1 MPSPAPST
9 VLPPAPDW
17 DRQNR
22 FTRGTDRLWVFPWQ
36 ARSLGVIL
44 KQRMSPQ
51 NPDEGPSRGSL
62 ILGPGPRLVGLE
74 PLLRALGAESVVQV
88 TDLGQ
93 LLKGDLSGQRVL
105 IDLTTLASEDGG
117 ILRRVLRDNPNCRLE
132 LIGGDPTRAIVQSLT
147 LQGRGGWS
155 SWPLDTDRLTLWAR
169 GHHFPALAGSGPE
182 VSQPPVQFKPTPPA
196 AGKEALLRPQT
207 DPEIRAIERILGGLP
222 QEDGSEPLTPFDTQ
236 SKPKDAAHERG
247 GEESE
252 TTGSAGFGD
261 QEDSAFGAGLGTDPQ
276 ESKTRQSK
284 SPPLPTAHIPHWYRD
299 QVADLADIAQRLD
312 LGLRRTLEA
321 SEGVESESALRGLS
335 DDILR
340 LGQFTRT
347 IGYLAAPPGPD
358 GSSVDLSALAQD
370 FLSSLAHEED
380 GGPRYLFRAA
390 PDAVVRA
397 EKSLLVLAIDAILA
411 VASLAAG
418 NKGEVK
424 VGVSTEGQQALLE
437 VSFPPGPLAQLEA
450 DRWLEPYAL
459 HRLLPGVGPNAIP
472 AAAAILAGQGGDL
485 SLSAA
490 GNERCFRLE
499 LPLA

>member
-1 MPSPAPST
+1 
-9 VLPPAPDW
+9 
-17 DRQNR
+17 
-22 FTRGTDRLWVFPWQ
+22 
-36 ARSLGVIL
+36 
-44 KQRMSPQ
+44 MSSQ

-62 ILGPGPRLVGLE
+62 ILGPGPRLASLE
-74 PLLRALGAESVVQV
+74 PLLRALGAESVVQAE
-88 TDLGQ
+88 DLGQ
-93 LLKGDLSGQRVL
+93 LLKGDLSGQRLL
-105 IDLTTLASEDGG
+105 IDLTILPTEDGG
-117 ILRRVLRDNPNCRLE
+117 ILRRVLRDNPSCRLE

-147 LQGRGGWS
+147 LQGRAGWS

-169 GHHFPALAGSGPE
+169 SDHVSALAHSGSE
-182 VSQPPVQFKPTPPA
+182 VSQPPAQFKPTPPA
-196 AGKEALLRPQT
+196 TGEEAVPRPHT
-207 DPEIRAIERILGGLP
+207 DPEIQAIERILGGSS

-236 SKPKDAAHERG
+236 SMPDDGTHGRG
-247 GEESE
+247 GKESE
-252 TTGSAGFGD
+252 SEGSAGLSD
-261 QEDSAFGAGLGTDPQ
+261 QEDPAFGAGLGTEPG
-276 ESKTRQSK
+276 ESKTRPSK

-312 LGLRRTLEA
+312 LGLRHTLEA
-321 SEGVESESALRGLS
+321 SEGVESETALRGLS

-347 IGYLAAPPGPD
+347 IGFLAAPPGPD

-380 GGPRYLFRAA
+380 GGPRYLFRSA

-397 EKSLLVLAIDAILA
+397 EKSLLVLAIDAVLA

-424 VGVSTEGQQALLE
+424 VGVSTEDQQALLE
-437 VSFPPGPLAQLEA
+437 VSFPPGPLARLEA

-472 AAAAILAGQGGDL
+472 AAAAIVAGQGGDL
-485 SLSAA
+485 SLS
-490 GNERCFRLE
+490 GTGKERCFRLE

>member
-1 MPSPAPST
+1 MAS
-9 VLPPAPDW
+9 
-17 DRQNR
+17 
-22 FTRGTDRLWVFPWQ
+22 
-36 ARSLGVIL
+36 
-44 KQRMSPQ
+44 
-51 NPDEGPSRGSL
+51 
-62 ILGPGPRLVGLE
+62 LE
-74 PLLRALGAESVVQV
+74 PLFRALGAESVVQA

-93 LLKGDLSGQRVL
+93 LLKGDLSGHRLL
-105 IDLTTLASEDGG
+105 IDLTTLPSEDGG

-147 LQGRGGWS
+147 LQDNGGWS

-169 GHHFPALAGSGPE
+169 SNHVSARAGSDSE
-182 VSQPPVQFKPTPPA
+182 VAQPPVRFTPATPA
-196 AGKEALLRPQT
+196 AGEEDLPRPPA
-207 DPEIRAIERILGGLP
+207 DPEIQAIERILGGST
-222 QEDGSEPLTPFDTQ
+222 QEDGSETLTPFDTQ
-236 SKPKDAAHERG
+236 SRDKDATHGRSEQ
-247 GEESE
+247 ESE
-252 TTGSAGFGD
+252 SGSSAGRGD
-261 QEDSAFGAGLGTDPQ
+261 QEDPAFGAGLSTEPQ
-276 ESKTRQSK
+276 ESKTRPSQ

-321 SEGVESESALRGLS
+321 TEEVESESALRGLS

-380 GGPRYLFRAA
+380 GGPRYLFRSA

-437 VSFPPGPLAQLEA
+437 VSFPPGPLARLETE
-450 DRWLEPYAL
+450 RWLEPYAL
-459 HRLLPGVGPNAIP
+459 HRLLPGVGPNAVP

-490 GNERCFRLE
+490 GEERCFRLE

>member
-1 MPSPAPST
+1 
-9 VLPPAPDW
+9 
-17 DRQNR
+17 
-22 FTRGTDRLWVFPWQ
+22 
-36 ARSLGVIL
+36 
-44 KQRMSPQ
+44 
-51 NPDEGPSRGSL
+51 
-62 ILGPGPRLVGLE
+62 
-74 PLLRALGAESVVQV
+74 VVQV
-88 TDLGQ
+88 KDLGQ
-93 LLKGDLSGQRVL
+93 LLQGDLSGQRVL
-105 IDLTTLASEDGG
+105 IDLTTLPSEDGG
-117 ILRRVLRDNPNCRLE
+117 ILRRVLRDNPSCRLE

-155 SWPLDTDRLTLWAR
+155 PWPLDTDRLTLWAR
-169 GHHFPALAGSGPE
+169 GDYSTTLADPGTG
-182 VSQPPVQFKPTPPA
+182 VSRSKLQVKQSPPA
-196 AGKEALLRPQT
+196 TGEEVLRTPQT
-207 DPEIRAIERILGGLP
+207 DPEIMAIERILGGLP
-222 QEDGSEPLTPFDTQ
+222 QEGDSKPLTPFDTQ
-236 SKPKDAAHERG
+236 SKPQDATREQG
-247 GEESE
+247 GKESE
-252 TTGSAGFGD
+252 TTSSSD
-261 QEDSAFGAGLGTDPQ
+261 QEDPAFGAGLDPDPH
-276 ESKTRQSK
+276 ESKARPSK
-284 SPPLPTAHIPHWYRD
+284 SQPLPTAHIPPWYRD

-380 GGPRYLFRAA
+380 GGPRYLFRSA

-397 EKSLLVLAIDAILA
+397 EKSLLVLAIDAMLA

-424 VGVSTEGQQALLE
+424 VGVSTEGQQAILE
-437 VSFPPGPLAQLEA
+437 VTFPPGPLARLEV

-472 AAAAILAGQGGDL
+472 AAAAILVGQGGDL
-485 SLSAA
+485 SLSTT
-490 GNERCFRLE
+490 GSERCFRLE